1 MYENRRK
8 ALVAAFAG
16 TVALMYPWASR
27 SADPQQWPARPITM
41 VVPFPPAGPTDI
53 IARLLA
59 KQLSDRLGQTVVVQ
73 NMPGA
78 NGIVGMRNVVRSEP
92 DGYTILYN
100 TSSLVLSP
108 NLYLDAGFDP
118 VKDFDAVSSTAAI
131 PLVLLTHPSVPASDF
146 PSFVSYVRQ
155 LAGNLSYASAGA
167 GNVTHLTAVLLLQSM
182 NIRAMHVPYRGS
194 APALTGLIA
203 GETQFMLNPVSG
215 SLGHIRDGR
224 LRALAVTS
232 KERIAALP
240 DVPTVAESGS
250 ADFEARAWHGVV
262 VPKGTPAPVIQQLNA
277 AIRQAL
283 VSEEMQAQL
292 SERGA
297 QTLGATPD
305 DYARYIQAENV
316 RWGTVI
322 SKADIRP
329 D

>member
-1 MYENRRK
+1 MRS
-8 ALVAAFAG
+8 VA
-16 TVALMYPWASR
+16 R
-27 SADPQQWPARPITM
+27 S
-41 VVPFPPAGPTDI
+41 V
-53 IARLLA
+53 
-59 KQLSDRLGQTVVVQ
+59 
-73 NMPGA
+73 
-78 NGIVGMRNVVRSEP
+78 P

-108 NLYLDAGFDP
+108 NLYLDPGFDP

-146 PSFVSYVRQ
+146 PSFVSYARQ
-155 LAGNLSYASAGA
+155 LAGNLPYASAGA

-232 KERIAALP
+232 KDRVAALP
-240 DVPTVAESGS
+240 DVPTVAELAS

-262 VPKGTPAPVIQQLNA
+262 VPKGTPAPVIQELNA